1 MKFGLRER
9 LIVTYL
15 ILAIVGV
22 GGLSIRFALQEK
34 ARIVDATEHELETKA
49 FTIATAIG
57 SPLEKFTEDELPYT
71 DFKLA
76 LDRLAR
82 TAEARLTVLTVPG
95 DPIYDSS
102 IDFRQLEN
110 QRSQIEVQ
118 QALQGVEQHQI
129 RRDPISGEE
138 RLYAAAIVQ
147 QESSPQG
154 VVQLSIPTA
163 PMQAQI
169 RREWLTLAGSALA
182 IIAVIVVASWWLAH
196 YILRP
201 VSQMQAAA
209 HGLANG
215 NFDRRI
221 PDKGSDELADLART
235 FNYMA
240 SQLNEMLV
248 KQRLFVANASH
259 ELRTPLTNIKLR
271 AETLLD
277 GAYSD
282 PTVSHKFLRDIEN
295 EAERMERLIKN
306 LLALSRLDIKTE
318 ADTLT
323 PIKPCA
329 FLKTVANAFMLQAEQ
344 KQISLLLTCDNLPP
358 FNANREQLQQVF
370 DNLLSNALKY
380 SPPGSQIELSATA
393 SATEIIFTVTDTGF
407 GIPPQ
412 DLPHIF
418 DRFYRVDKAR
428 TPTADPGGTGL
439 GLSIVQSII
448 RAHGGQINV
457 TSQPKHGTTFTIRL
471 PKNNGSK

>member
-1 MKFGLRER
+1 MKFKLRER
-9 LIVTYL
+9 LVLTYL
-15 ILAIVGV
+15 ILAILGV

-34 ARIVDATEHELETKA
+34 TRITDATEHDLEVKA

-57 SPLEKFTEDELPYT
+57 SPLEKFSENELPYA
-71 DFKLA
+71 DFKQS
-76 LDRLAR
+76 LDQLAR
-82 TAEARLTVLTVPG
+82 TTETRLTVLTTTG

-118 QALQGVEQHQI
+118 QALQGLEQHQI

-163 PMQAQI
+163 PMQAKI
-169 RREWLTLAGSALA
+169 RQEWLTLAGSALS
-182 IIAVIVVASWWLAH
+182 IIVIIVIASWWLSR

-201 VSQMQAAA
+201 ISRMQKAA
-209 HGLANG
+209 HSLANG
-215 NFDRRI
+215 DFDQRI
-221 PDKGSDELADLART
+221 PDKGTDELADLARA

-240 SQLNEMLV
+240 SQLNEMLT

-271 AETLLD
+271 AEALLE

-282 PTVSHKFLRDIEN
+282 PTVSDKFLRDIEN
-295 EAERMERLIKN
+295 ESARMEKLVKN
-306 LLALSRLDIKTE
+306 LLTLSRLDIQTE
-318 ADTLT
+318 AGTLV
-323 PIKPCA
+323 PINPCSL
-329 FLKTVANAFMLQAEQ
+329 LKTVVRAFSPQAEQ
-344 KQISLLLTCDNLPP
+344 KQISLSLTCSELPP
-358 FNANREQLQQVF
+358 LNTNREQLHSVF
-370 DNLLSNALKY
+370 DNLLSNAIKY
-380 SPPGSQIELSATA
+380 SPPGSQISLSATA
-393 SATEIIFTVTDTGF
+393 STTEIIFTVSDTGF

-428 TPTADPGGTGL
+428 TRSADPGGTGL

-448 RAHGGQINV
+448 RSFGGQINV
-457 TSQPKHGTTFTIRL
+457 TSQPGHGTSFTIRL
-471 PKNNGSK
+471 PRTLR

>member
-9 LIVTYL
+9 LVATYL
-15 ILAIVGV
+15 ILAILGV
-22 GGLSIRFALQEK
+22 GGLSVRFALQEK
-34 ARIVDATEHELETKA
+34 TRIVDATEHELEVKA

-57 SPLEKFTEDELPYT
+57 SPLEKFAEDELPYA
-71 DFKLA
+71 DFKRA

-82 TAEARLTVLTVPG
+82 TAEARLTVLTVRG

-102 IDFRQLEN
+102 IDFRQIEN
-110 QRSQIEVQ
+110 QRDRIEVQ

-129 RRDPISGEE
+129 RRDPISGET

-154 VVQLSIPTA
+154 VVQLSIPVA
-163 PMQAQI
+163 PMESQI
-169 RREWLTLAGSALA
+169 QREWLTLAGSTLA
-182 IIAVIVVASWWLAH
+182 IIAVIVIASWWLAR

-201 VSQMQAAA
+201 ISQMQAAA
-209 HGLANG
+209 HSLADG
-215 NFDRRI
+215 HFDRRI
-221 PDKGSDELADLART
+221 PDKGTDELADLARA
-235 FNYMA
+235 FNNMA
-240 SQLNEMLV
+240 AQLSEMLT

-282 PTVSHKFLRDIEN
+282 PTVSDKFLRDIES
-295 EAERMERLIKN
+295 EAGRMERLVKN
-306 LLALSRLDIKTE
+306 LLTLSRLDIQTE
-318 ADTLT
+318 ADTLM
-323 PIKPCA
+323 PIKPCILLKA
-329 FLKTVANAFMLQAEQ
+329 VVRTFLPQAEQ
-344 KQISLLLTCDNLPP
+344 KEISLSLACNGLPP
-358 FNANREQLQQVF
+358 IRGNHEQLHRVF
-370 DNLLSNALKY
+370 ENLLSNALKY
-380 SPPGSQIELSATA
+380 SPPGSLITLSAADST
-393 SATEIIFTVTDTGF
+393 TEVVFTISDTGF

-428 TPTADPGGTGL
+428 TRTADPGGTGL

-448 RAHGGQINV
+448 HAHGGQINV
-457 TSQPKHGTTFTIRL
+457 TSQPDRGTTFVIRL
-471 PKNNGSK
+471 PKAS